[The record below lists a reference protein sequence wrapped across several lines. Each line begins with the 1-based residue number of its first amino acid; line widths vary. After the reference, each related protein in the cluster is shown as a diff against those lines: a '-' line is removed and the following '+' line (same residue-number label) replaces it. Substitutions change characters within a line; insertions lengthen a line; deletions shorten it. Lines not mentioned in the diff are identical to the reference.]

1 MDLQA
6 HFGRRLAELREARG
20 LSQHQLAK
28 AVGVSSQFVGRIETG
43 SRAPSFG
50 VLEKLSAKL
59 SVEPAELFGPIPE
72 GVTKRAGRMA
82 SDLPKLIGAAQRLSE
97 DDLRCLLDLARRLGR
112 SAR

>member
-43 SRAPSFG
+43 ARAPSFF
-50 VLEKLSAKL
+50 VLEKLAEKL
-59 SVEPAELFGPIPE
+59 SVEPAVLFGPIPV
-72 GVTKRAGRMA
+72 GATKAPGRLA
-82 SDLPKLIGAAQRLSE
+82 SDLAQLLGAAQRLDK
-97 DDLRCLLDLARRLGR
+97 DDLRRLLDLARRLGR
-112 SAR
+112 RGR